1 VFVALALYATGI
13 GSPSDVGL
21 VLAAHVVPLVGF
33 ILLGGVWADRLPRQ
47 KLIIAT
53 DLARFVLHGLLAGLI
68 AAGTVAIWMLVV
80 IEVLYGTAEAFS
92 KPAQTGLLP
101 QTVPED
107 EIQQAKAAASSMETV
122 AEFAGPALATA
133 LVFGLGA
140 AWAFAIDAA
149 TFLASAAFMARVRA
163 RRRGEPVER
172 APVAAELREGWA
184 EVRSRAWVWA
194 AIGCFSLAIL
204 LVFAPWATLGPTA
217 AEETYG
223 TRATFGV
230 MAAPLAAVLFG
241 LGGVGLALFGIWW
254 ETALAERVPPH
265 LLSRV
270 SAYDWMGS
278 LALLPLGY
286 LLAGPLGETL
296 GAAEVLAAGAA
307 AGALVL
313 GSGLLVR
320 GLRDL
325 RGAERAVAA

>member
-68 AAGTVAIWMLVV
+68 AAGAVAIWMLVV

-133 LVFGLGA
+133 LVSGSARRGRSRSTPRRSWPPPRSWRGCARAAAASPSSARRSPPSCARAGPRCARAPGCGRRSGA
-140 AWAFAIDAA
+140 SRSRSCSCSRRGRRSGRPRPRRPTA
-149 TFLASAAFMARVRA
+149 RA
-163 RRRGEPVER
+163 RR
-172 APVAAELREGWA
+172 
-184 EVRSRAWVWA
+184 
-194 AIGCFSLAIL
+194 
-204 LVFAPWATLGPTA
+204 
-217 AEETYG
+217 
-223 TRATFGV
+223 
-230 MAAPLAAVLFG
+230 
-241 LGGVGLALFGIWW
+241 
-254 ETALAERVPPH
+254 
-265 LLSRV
+265 
-270 SAYDWMGS
+270 SA
-278 LALLPLGY
+278 
-286 LLAGPLGETL
+286 
-296 GAAEVLAAGAA
+296 
-307 AGALVL
+307 
-313 GSGLLVR
+313 
-320 GLRDL
+320 
-325 RGAERAVAA
+325 

>member
-1 VFVALALYATGI
+1 
-13 GSPSDVGL
+13 
-21 VLAAHVVPLVGF
+21 
-33 ILLGGVWADRLPRQ
+33 
-47 KLIIAT
+47 
-53 DLARFVLHGLLAGLI
+53 
-68 AAGTVAIWMLVV
+68 
-80 IEVLYGTAEAFS
+80 
-92 KPAQTGLLP
+92 
-101 QTVPED
+101 
-107 EIQQAKAAASSMETV
+107 
-122 AEFAGPALATA
+122 
-133 LVFGLGA
+133 
-140 AWAFAIDAA
+140 
-149 TFLASAAFMARVRA
+149 
-163 RRRGEPVER
+163 
-172 APVAAELREGWA
+172 
-184 EVRSRAWVWA
+184 
-194 AIGCFSLAIL
+194 
-204 LVFAPWATLGPTA
+204 
-217 AEETYG
+217 
-223 TRATFGV
+223 